1 MLTYQQFLKKHID
14 LSPLSVMPCDNS
26 FAYDVTPR
34 GARLFGRAGVDGI
47 HFCFVRGFGD
57 MVFAVS
63 PMNGE
68 DEAVHPIAASFEQ
81 FLALLVACA
90 DSAAL
95 EQAWEWDEA
104 AFNAF
109 LRDNPPTDEALRV
122 IDQLRALPLPSLNN
136 PWESIH
142 ALQSN
147 FDASAL
153 RPKKAALKPK
163 PKPEAWAVRFDEGFC
178 SSGSRRRPGQEISLN
193 TAFSWG
199 GWTWRIP
206 AIYVCAQGLVIELCR
221 RIEPHVL
228 QAFIE
233 KWNLQDGDRPL
244 TPEEETLCEAEN
256 PLVFDMQA
264 ALTLGGQTLRPTHG
278 RGLCHN
284 PCTPREADP
293 AVHAVL
299 AHYQLDARFGWAFTR
314 LAFPWAGP
322 KRPACLEE
330 MSLTLTPDLIS
341 LPGPSFSLSV
351 PGESLRFDDPDG
363 RTHTL
368 TLHALSEQTLE
379 RGAMLSAYELPTHF
393 VRMTYT
399 IDPELP
405 NKTFRLTDAEP
416 GNAPIL
422 RAPSGESES
431 ASIGIIGGANGPT
444 TVFLSTPASQSP
456 SLHVACSALR
466 FEKRVAI
473 RWRITFPRRPCE
485 ALTLPLRLGNRD

>member
-14 LSPLSVMPCDNS
+14 LSPLSVMPCDNR

-68 DEAVHPIAASFEQ
+68 DEAVHPVAASFAE

-104 AFNAF
+104 TFNAF

-142 ALQSN
+142 ALQSG

-153 RPKKAALKPK
+153 RPKKAAPT
-163 PKPEAWAVRFDEGFC
+163 PAPEVWAVRFDEGFGV
-178 SSGSRRRPGQEISLN
+178 SGSRRRPGQEIALN
-193 TAFSWG
+193 AAFSWG
-199 GWTWRIP
+199 GWVWQIP
-206 AIYVCAQGLVIELCR
+206 AVYVCAQGLVIDLCR

-244 TPEEETLCEAEN
+244 TPDEEALCEAEN

-264 ALTLGGQTLRPTHG
+264 ALTLGGKTLRPTHG
-278 RGLCHN
+278 WGLCHN
-284 PCTPREADP
+284 PCASESPEP
-293 AVHAVL
+293 AVRAAL
-299 AHYQLDARFGWAFTR
+299 THYRLDERFGWAFTR
-314 LAFPWAGP
+314 LAFPWAGGR
-322 KRPACLEE
+322 RPARLDE

-341 LPGPSFSLSV
+341 LPEPSFSLSA

-363 RTHTL
+363 LSHTL
-368 TLHALSEQTLE
+368 TLRELSEQTLE
-379 RGAMLSAYELPTHF
+379 ISKAPLSNYELPTHF

-405 NKTFRLTDAEP
+405 DEAFRLTDAEP
-416 GNAPIL
+416 GDAPIL
-422 RAPSGESES
+422 RAPSDESE
-431 ASIGIIGGANGPT
+431 AATIGIIGGSDGPT
-444 TVFLSTPASQSP
+444 TLFLSTPALQKP
-456 SLHVACSALR
+456 YLHAACSALR
-466 FEKRVAI
+466 FEKRAAV
-473 RWRITFPRRPCE
+473 RWRISFPRRPCE
-485 ALTLPLRLGNRD
+485 ALSLPLRLGKRD